1 MRLRPPP
8 PKPAPVQILARKLEQ
23 LLAQPEF
30 DSVPVAICQH
40 CQAVPL
46 GVLVR
51 GTLEWLLDEQMLT
64 QLFLDN
70 APDQYE
76 RELTFAVMVK
86 LLIQVAAGTRKSVFA
101 AFTKDQELDSP
112 SITTT
117 YQALYGKMG
126 RLNPAVSEAFV
137 RHSADK
143 LGLLLH
149 DMPPAMDEPIPGYR
163 MRVLDGNVLTGTD
176 HRLKPLRRWL
186 NACLPGKSLVV
197 YEPRLGLVTDLVLCA
212 DAYTQERALVGN
224 LLPRVCANDLW
235 VADRNFCTTRFVFG
249 VLEQQGFVVIRQ
261 HRRNLPCQPL
271 GRARKCGETSTGV
284 LYEQRVQVTDP
295 TTGATRTLRRV
306 ELRLFE
312 KTRDG
317 DRTLAVLTNL
327 PETISALQIAE
338 VYRQR
343 WTIEKH
349 FQFIT
354 ESLHCE
360 IPGLGKPRAAL
371 LMFALALVAGN
382 ALAVVRGSLRA
393 AHGQQAAAE
402 VSNYYLADE
411 IAGDYRAVMKY
422 LSPDQWLGWRDLSA
436 PSMAQL
442 LTTIAA
448 FVRLRGL
455 TRNQRGPKKP
465 PVVKPV
471 YDKKHK
477 HYSTARLLEEAEDS
491 C

>member
-8 PKPAPVQILARKLEQ
+8 QKPDPVRNLEQ
-23 LLAQPEF
+23 LLAQPQF
-30 DSVPVAICQH
+30 NCVPVAICPH
-40 CQAVPL
+40 CRAVPL

-51 GTLEWLLDEQMLT
+51 GTMEWLLDDQILT
-64 QLFLDN
+64 QLFLEN
-70 APDQYE
+70 APEQYE
-76 RELTFAVMVK
+76 RELTFAVLVK
-86 LLIQVAAGTRKSVFA
+86 LLIQVSAGTRKSVFA
-101 AFTKDQELDSP
+101 AFTKDQESDRP
-112 SITTT
+112 SVTTS
-117 YQALYGKMG
+117 YQALYSKMG
-126 RLNPAVSEAFV
+126 RLNPAVSEALV

-143 LGLLLH
+143 LGLLLQ
-149 DMPPAMDEPIPGYR
+149 DMPPAADEPIPGYR

-176 HRLKPLRRWL
+176 HRLKPLRQWL

-197 YEPRLGLVTDLVLCA
+197 YEPRLGLVTDLVLCP
-212 DAYTQERALVGN
+212 DAYTQERALLGD
-224 LLPRVCANDLW
+224 LLPRVRANDLW

-249 VLEQQGFVVIRQ
+249 VLRQQGFVVVRQ
-261 HRRNLPCQPL
+261 HRRNLPCQPR
-271 GRARKCGETSTGV
+271 GRARKCGATSTGV
-284 LYEQRVQVTDP
+284 LYEQRVQVTDS
-295 TTGATRTLRRV
+295 TTGETQTLRRI
-306 ELRLFE
+306 ELRLLE

-317 DRTLAVLTNL
+317 DRTLALLTNL
-327 PETISALQIAE
+327 PETVSAQQIAE
-338 VYRQR
+338 IYRQR

-349 FQFIT
+349 FQFLT

-371 LMFALALVAGN
+371 LMFAMALAAGN

-393 AHGQQAAAE
+393 AHGQEAAAE
-402 VSNYYLADE
+402 VSGYYLADE

-422 LSPDQWLGWRDLSA
+422 LSPEEWQGWRDLSA
-436 PSMAQL
+436 HSMAQL

-448 FVRLRGL
+448 FVRLGAL